1 MILFGRYRS
10 PFTRRV
16 AVAMHIYGFAYE
28 HRPITAWSDL
38 QELRKINPV
47 GRVPALQLDSGELL
61 FDSYAILDYLDQ
73 LAGPHRALL
82 PPAEPWRHEVQ
93 RMTACAMG
101 ALEKMAH
108 AVYAQTMVPPEK
120 IHAPWVEHSEAQA
133 SSALRWLEAIEP
145 SPWLAGED
153 LTHADIATV
162 VLFDF
167 IGIASPRLV
176 EGHRYPKLRALSAR
190 ANDLPAFRRTFP
202 SSSVDQAVPALRAQ

>member
-16 AVAMHIYGFAYE
+16 AIAMHIYGFAYE
-28 HRPITAWSDL
+28 HRPITAWNDL
-38 QELRKINPV
+38 EELRRINPV

-82 PPAEPWRHEVQ
+82 PAAEPRRHEVQ
-93 RMTACAMG
+93 RMIACAMG

-108 AVYAQTMVPPEK
+108 AVYAKTMVPPEK

-133 SSALRWLEAIEP
+133 SSALRWLDAIEP
-145 SPWLAGED
+145 SPWLAGQD
-153 LTHADIATV
+153 LTHADVATV
-162 VLFDF
+162 VMFDF
-167 IGIASPRLV
+167 IGIANPRLV
-176 EGHRYPKLRALSAR
+176 DGHRYPKLRALSAR
-190 ANDLPAFRRTFP
+190 ANELPAFRQTFP
-202 SSSVDQAVPALRAQ
+202 SSSVDRAIPALRAQ

>member
-16 AVAMHIYGFAYE
+16 AIAMRIYGFAYE

-38 QELRKINPV
+38 EELRKINPV
-47 GRVPALQLDSGELL
+47 GRVPGLQLDSGELL

-73 LAGPHRALL
+73 LAGPRRALL
-82 PPAEPWRHEVQ
+82 PPAEPRRHEVQ
-93 RMTACAMG
+93 RMIACAMG

-120 IHAPWVEHSEAQA
+120 VHAPWVEHSEAQA

-145 SPWLAGED
+145 SPWLAGQH
-153 LTHADIATV
+153 LTHADVATV

-176 EGHRYPKLRALSAR
+176 EGHRYLKLRALSAR
-190 ANDLPAFRRTFP
+190 ANDLPAFRQTSP
-202 SSSVDQAVPALRAQ
+202 SSSVD